1 MSYYGRANQTGLENL
16 GKAWKKEEIDILLN
30 EIKDKKE
37 YKEIAESHKRTIG
50 SITSRLRAIAANL
63 HVDEDKTVEE
73 CIRITGLDKSD
84 IIDAINKREYSDR
97 IKGQCKETKVQ
108 VKAEG
113 ISVPTR
119 VPVSELRQEINTIK
133 KDVKEILRL
142 MNILYEFEASQS

>member
-1 MSYYGRANQTGLENL
+1 MSYYGRTNPTGLENI

-50 SITSRLRAIAANL
+50 GITSRLRSIAANL
-63 HVDEDKTVEE
+63 YVDQDKTVEE
-73 CIRITGLDKSD
+73 CIKITGLDKSD

-97 IKGQCKETKVQ
+97 IKIESKQIKTQ
-108 VKAEG
+108 VKRHDV
-113 ISVPTR
+113 SVPTS
-119 VPVSELRQEINTIK
+119 VPVSELRQEIITIK

-142 MNILYEFEASQS
+142 MNLLYEFEASHS